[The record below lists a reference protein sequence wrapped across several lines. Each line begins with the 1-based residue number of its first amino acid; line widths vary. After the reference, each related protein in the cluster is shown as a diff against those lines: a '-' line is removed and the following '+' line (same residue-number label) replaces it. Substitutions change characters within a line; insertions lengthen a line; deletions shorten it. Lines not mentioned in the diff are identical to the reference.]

1 MNATVGA
8 HGLRSLDRMN
18 RRVFPLF
25 GAISIAVMVT
35 VTSTSADAHRVPRFH
50 TQAATPAP
58 PSPAKKSVKKTTK
71 AKRRVKTVL
80 KGRPKTTLTTVA
92 TTTTVV
98 TVSVTA
104 PPASLLPV
112 DVNAPVTTPATT
124 PAGDLTATTVAP
136 AATTTTKAPTTTLP
150 PAPFP
155 APANPAIRA
164 TANGIEPYK
173 GLGAWVDRFDWTTQ
187 WSGKATPPVNWTTMD
202 QMAAAGVETV
212 YIQAAHWA
220 GQVDVLEPDKLIP
233 MINRAHELGMYVVLW
248 YVPAVQD
255 VNTDLRKT
263 VALANLEVDGI
274 AIDVEN
280 YTTVPEINERNR
292 RHIAYSAGLR
302 QLLAGRF
309 ITINVVEPTSVD
321 AVANLWTQPNG
332 APPKT
337 VNSFWRGPF
346 PYRELAPYY
355 DLWTIQTYWTNRAV
369 DSGWRDGYRYVVE
382 NVKRLRANLGREDVP
397 IHVTG
402 GVGDKVKA
410 LNDLSGFQQA
420 ARELNVVG
428 ISFYDWA
435 VWPRAWWNY
444 SWGFRKGAR
453 EGTIDPR
460 FAPVEPPPY
469 VQTVQP
475 PITTTTKPGVVPV
488 VTIPMTVP
496 ETVVAI
502 PPVTIP
508 TTSPTTLAT
517 VPPNSIAV
525 S

>member
-1 MNATVGA
+1 
-8 HGLRSLDRMN
+8 MN

-25 GAISIAVMVT
+25 GAIGIVVMVL
-35 VTSTSADAHRVPRFH
+35 VTTTPADAHRVPRFRS
-50 TQAATPAP
+50 QAAANTPTTKPLTSKTPTAKIT
-58 PSPAKKSVKKTTK
+58 AKKVAKKTTK

-80 KGRPKTTLTTVA
+80 NARPKPTVAVPAATTTA
-92 TTTTVV
+92 TTTT
-98 TVSVTA
+98 TTPATA

-112 DVNAPVTTPATT
+112 DVSAPVSIA
-124 PAGDLTATTVAP
+124 AGDLTPSTVAP
-136 AATTTTKAPTTTLP
+136 VTTTTKAPPTTLP

-173 GLGAWVDRFDWTTQ
+173 GLGGWVDRFDWTTQ
-187 WSGKATPPVNWTTMD
+187 WSGKVNPPVSAATMD
-202 QMAAAGVETV
+202 VMAAAGIETV

-220 GQVDVLEPDKLIP
+220 GPVDVLEPEKLIP
-233 MINRAHELGMYVVLW
+233 MINRAHELGMYVVVW

-263 VALANLEVDGI
+263 IAIANLEVDGV
-274 AIDVEN
+274 AINIEN

-321 AVANLWTQPNG
+321 AVPNLWTQPNG

-346 PYRELAPYY
+346 PYRELAPFY
-355 DLWTIQTYWTNRAV
+355 DLWTIQTYWTNRAA

-402 GVGDKVKA
+402 GVGDKVKV

-420 ARELNVVG
+420 AREMNVVG
-428 ISFYDWA
+428 ISFYDWV
-435 VWPRAWWNY
+435 VWPRSWWNY
-444 SWGFRKGAR
+444 SWGFRKTLR
-453 EGTIDPR
+453 EGNADPR
-460 FAPVEPPPY
+460 FVPVEPPAY
-469 VQTVQP
+469 VPSVQP
-475 PITTTTKPGVVPV
+475 PITVKPPVATVAPATIPPTVPLPTVPANPDPAATTTVATSAPPAATPATG
-488 VTIPMTVP
+488 TIP
-496 ETVVAI
+496 
-502 PPVTIP
+502 
-508 TTSPTTLAT
+508 
-517 VPPNSIAV
+517 V